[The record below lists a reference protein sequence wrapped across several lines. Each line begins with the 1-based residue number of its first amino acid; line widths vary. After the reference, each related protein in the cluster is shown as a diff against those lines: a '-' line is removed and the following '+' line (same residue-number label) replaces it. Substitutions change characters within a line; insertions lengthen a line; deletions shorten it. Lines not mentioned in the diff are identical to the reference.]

1 MRVGIVRTLGSV
13 CRCAESIA
21 QGIAS
26 LGHEALI
33 INSEEIEIQAEELV
47 RQCDLIIDHTD
58 TFKGRGLLR
67 AFVRLLLESRGAR
80 MVGSEARTSFLAD
93 DKIAT
98 KARLSA
104 AGIPT
109 PPGIVVTSREWELPQ
124 WLEPPLVLKPA
135 FEHMSRGLFLAR
147 NESEAL
153 CMAADLLSQ
162 YGQPILVEPYLP
174 GRELAIPL
182 LAGPKG
188 LEVLPFVEWRLDDTG
203 KSMLSETFKKVDP
216 PAETM
221 VPPNLT
227 ASLQE
232 EIEALARRA
241 FEVLGL
247 RDYARFDL
255 RLTQSGTPFFLE
267 ANVTPSLEAGEA
279 FARSAKWAGL
289 DYPAL
294 IERLLSSAQ
303 SRYGQFH
310 EEGAKHISI
319 GLPTGPVDL
328 EVPEGV
334 HVPPP
339 SSIDLAW
346 LLDVRP
352 GETVLDLGCGS
363 GLLSIAAA
371 KLGAKQVVAIDI
383 DPRAL
388 AATVR
393 NAQQNRVQERIRV
406 LGGSWFETLRD
417 WSQSEGNI
425 KRFDVI
431 IATPPQTPG
440 TRPFGPRYGG
450 IDGTKHLFA
459 ILDQAPNFLEP
470 ERGRL
475 WILAISLANPTG
487 LWQRLEER
495 FSMVSLMRE
504 TQRFFTPDEY
514 EAMDRGLFDHLLH
527 LRSTGRSQ
535 FYEDSNG
542 RWFFRNL
549 FIRLEDYA
557 HHEEAYHQCG

>member
-1 MRVGIVRTLGSV
+1 
-13 CRCAESIA
+13 
-21 QGIAS
+21 
-26 LGHEALI
+26 
-33 INSEEIEIQAEELV
+33 
-47 RQCDLIIDHTD
+47 
-58 TFKGRGLLR
+58 
-67 AFVRLLLESRGAR
+67 
-80 MVGSEARTSFLAD
+80 MVGSEARASFLAD

-98 KARLSA
+98 KVRLSA

-109 PPGIVVTSREWELPQ
+109 PPGIVTTSREWELPK

-153 CMAADLLSQ
+153 LMAAELLCR
-162 YGQPILVEPYLP
+162 YAQPILVEPYLP

-188 LEVLPFVEWRLDDTG
+188 LEILPFVEWRLEDTG
-203 KSMLSETFKKVDP
+203 KKLLSETFKKVDP
-216 PAETM
+216 PPESMMPA
-221 VPPNLT
+221 NLP
-227 ASLQE
+227 AGLQE
-232 EIEALARRA
+232 EIESLARRA

-255 RLTQSGTPFFLE
+255 RLTQDGTPFFLE
-267 ANVTPSLEAGEA
+267 ANITPSLEIREA

-294 IERLLSSAQ
+294 IERLVSSAQ
-303 SRYGQFH
+303 SRYGQFR
-310 EEGAKHISI
+310 AKGGRHISI
-319 GLPTGPVDL
+319 ELPTGPVNL

-339 SSIDLAW
+339 SSIDLAR

-363 GLLSIAAA
+363 GFLSIVSA
-371 KLGAKQVVAIDI
+371 KLGAKHVVAVDI
-383 DPRAL
+383 DPRSL
-388 AATVR
+388 AATVS
-393 NAQQNRVQERIRV
+393 NARQNGVQERIRV
-406 LGGSWFETLRD
+406 LGGSWFEALRE
-417 WSQSEGNI
+417 WSQSEENI

-459 ILDQAPNFLEP
+459 ILDQAPTFLEP
-470 ERGRL
+470 KRGRL
-475 WILAISLANPTG
+475 WILAISLANPSL

-495 FSMVSLMRE
+495 FLRADLVNE
-504 TQRFFTPDEY
+504 TQRFFTTEEY
-514 EAMDRGLFDHLLH
+514 ESMDPGLFNHLLH
-527 LRSTGRSQ
+527 LRSSGRSQ
-535 FYEDSNG
+535 IYDDSCG
-542 RWFFRNL
+542 RYFFHNL
-549 FIRLEDYA
+549 FI
-557 HHEEAYHQCG
+557 

>member
-1 MRVGIVRTLGSV
+1 MRIGIVRTIGSV

-21 QGIAS
+21 QGLAS

-33 INSEEIEIQAEELV
+33 TNSEEIEMQAEDLV

-58 TFKGRGLLR
+58 TFKGRGFFRVL
-67 AFVRLLLESRGAR
+67 VRLLLESRGAR
-80 MVGSEARTSFLAD
+80 MVGSEARASFLAD

-109 PPGIVVTSREWELPQ
+109 PPGTIATSGGWQLPK

-153 CMAADLLSQ
+153 RTAADLLCR

-182 LAGPKG
+182 LAGPIG
-188 LEVLPFVEWRLDDTG
+188 LEVLPFVEWRLENTG
-203 KSMLSETFKKVDP
+203 KELLSETFKSVDP
-216 PAETM
+216 PPESIMPA
-221 VPPNLT
+221 NLP
-227 ASLQE
+227 ADLQE

-241 FEVLGL
+241 FEALGL

-255 RLTQSGTPFFLE
+255 RLTRDGTPFFLE
-267 ANVTPSLEAGEA
+267 ANITPSLETHEA
-279 FARSAKWAGL
+279 FARSAEWAGL

-303 SRYGQFH
+303 SRYGQLC
-310 EEGAKHISI
+310 EKGARHISI
-319 GLPTGPVDL
+319 ELPTGPADL
-328 EVPEGV
+328 EVPQGV
-334 HVPPP
+334 HVPAP
-339 SSIDLAW
+339 SSIDLAR

-371 KLGAKQVVAIDI
+371 KLGAKHVVAVDI
-383 DPRAL
+383 DPRSL
-388 AATVR
+388 TATVI
-393 NAQQNRVQERIRV
+393 NARKNGVQERIRV
-406 LGGSWFETLRD
+406 LGGSWFEALQK
-417 WSQSEGNI
+417 WSQSAYPI

-450 IDGTKHLFA
+450 PGGTKHLFA
-459 ILDQAPNFLEP
+459 ILDQAQNFLEP

-475 WILAISLANPTG
+475 WILAISLANPSG

-495 FSMVSLMRE
+495 FLRADLVHE
-504 TQRFFTPDEY
+504 TDRFFTTEEY
-514 EAMDRGLFDHLLH
+514 ESMDPGLFNHLLN
-527 LRSTGRSQ
+527 LRSSGRSQ
-535 FYEDSNG
+535 FYEDSCG
-542 RWFFRNL
+542 RYFFRNL
-549 FIRLEDYA
+549 FIRA
-557 HHEEAYHQCG
+557 GGPRTP

>member
-21 QGIAS
+21 QGLAS

-33 INSEEIEIQAEELV
+33 INSEEIEFQVDDLV
-47 RQCDLIIDHTD
+47 RRCDFIIDHTD
-58 TFKGRGLLR
+58 TFKGKGFLR
-67 AFVRLLLESRGAR
+67 VLVRLLLESRGAR
-80 MVGSEARTSFLAD
+80 MVGSNARASFLAD
-93 DKIAT
+93 DKIAA

-109 PPGIVVTSREWELPQ
+109 PPGIVVASKEWDLPK
-124 WLEPPLVLKPA
+124 WLEPPLILKPA

-153 CMAADLLSQ
+153 SMAADLLCR
-162 YGQPILVEPYLP
+162 YEQPILVEPYLP
-174 GRELAIPL
+174 GRELAVPL

-188 LEVLPFVEWRLDDTG
+188 LEVLPFVEWRLEDTG
-203 KSMLSETFKKVDP
+203 KGLLSETFKKVDP
-216 PAETM
+216 PPETM
-221 VPPNLT
+221 IPVNL
-227 ASLQE
+227 AADLQE

-241 FEVLGL
+241 FGVLGL

-255 RLTQSGTPFFLE
+255 RLTESGTPFFLE
-267 ANVTPSLEAGEA
+267 ANVTPSLEVGEA

-294 IERLLSSAQ
+294 IERLLCSAQ
-303 SRYGQFH
+303 SRYGRFH
-310 EEGAKHISI
+310 EKGEKHITI
-319 GLPTGPVDL
+319 ELPKGPVDL
-328 EVPEGV
+328 QVPEGV
-334 HVPPP
+334 HMPPP
-339 SSIDLAW
+339 SSIDLAR
-346 LLDVRP
+346 LIDVQP
-352 GETVLDLGCGS
+352 EETVLDLGCGS

-371 KLGAKQVVAIDI
+371 KLGAKRVVAVDI

-388 AATVR
+388 SATVM
-393 NAQQNRVQERIRV
+393 NAQQNGVQGRIRV
-406 LGGSWFETLRD
+406 LGGSWFEALREG
-417 WSQSEGNI
+417 SPSEGNI

-440 TRPFGPRYGG
+440 TRFFGQRYGG

-475 WILAISLANPTG
+475 WILAISLANPSG
-487 LWQRLEER
+487 LFRRLEER
-495 FSMVSLMRE
+495 FIRVDFVNE

-514 EAMDRGLFDHLLH
+514 EAMDAGLFGHLLN
-527 LRSTGRSQ
+527 LRSSGRSQ
-535 FYEDSNG
+535 FHEDSKG

-549 FIRLEDYA
+549 FIRAGGLRSP
-557 HHEEAYHQCG
+557 

>member
-1 MRVGIVRTLGSV
+1 MRIGIVRTRGSV

-21 QGIAS
+21 EGLES
-26 LGHEALI
+26 LGHDAI
-33 INSEEIEIQAEELV
+33 IANSEEVEFLVEDLV
-47 RQCDLIIDHTD
+47 RRCDLIIDHTD
-58 TFKGRGLLR
+58 TFKGSGLLR
-67 AFVRLLLESRGAR
+67 ALIRHLLESRGAR
-80 MVGSEARTSFLAD
+80 IVGSNAMACFLAD
-93 DKIAT
+93 DKVAA

-109 PPGIVVTSREWELPQ
+109 PPGIVARSKEWELPQ

-135 FEHMSRGLFLAR
+135 FEHMSRGLVLAR
-147 NESEAL
+147 NKSDAL
-153 CMAADLLSQ
+153 LHATDLLDR
-162 YGQPILVEPYLP
+162 YGQPIVIERYLP
-174 GRELAIPL
+174 GRELAVPL
-182 LAGPKG
+182 LSGPKG
-188 LEVLPFVEWRLDDTG
+188 LEVLPFVEWRLEDTG
-203 KSMLSETFKKVDP
+203 KGMLSEGFKNLDP
-216 PAETM
+216 PAESM
-221 VPPNLT
+221 VPANLT
-227 ASLQE
+227 ANLQGD
-232 EIEALARRA
+232 IEALARRA

-255 RLTQSGTPFFLE
+255 RLTQNGTPFFLE
-267 ANVTPSLEAGEA
+267 ANVTPSLEIGEA

-289 DYPAL
+289 DYPGL

-303 SRYGQFH
+303 GRCGPFQ
-310 EEGAKHISI
+310 EKGARHVSI
-319 GLPTGPVDL
+319 ELPTGPVTL

-339 SSIDLAW
+339 SSIDLAK
-346 LLDVRP
+346 LLDVRS
-352 GETVLDLGCGS
+352 GEAVLDLGCGS

-371 KLGAKQVVAIDI
+371 KLGAEHVVAVDI

-388 AATVR
+388 TATID
-393 NAQQNRVQERIRV
+393 NAQRNGVRERVQV
-406 LGGSWFETLRD
+406 LAGSWFEALRERDSSQDTLR
-417 WSQSEGNI
+417 Q
-425 KRFDVI
+425 FDVI

-459 ILDQAPNFLEP
+459 ILDQAPNFIEP
-470 ERGRL
+470 KQGRL

-514 EAMDRGLFDHLLH
+514 EAMDEGLFGHLLH
-527 LRSTGRSQ
+527 LRSSGRSQ
-535 FYEDSNG
+535 FYEGSDG

-549 FIRLEDYA
+549 FIRAGGLRSS
-557 HHEEAYHQCG
+557 